1 MNVWSQSIAYLT
13 AALALVLDVLLYR
26 KIAKK
31 YPKKRKPISQ
41 AFVLGSFV
49 LAAMVIDEECLRFFG
64 IPSDWTG
71 VYTMSFAV
79 KWEIAALL
87 ATLVISILYW
97 FEERKR
103 IRKVEDGHLFAAITS
118 SALAIFCLFFAF
130 YFMYKMLFASTK
142 SELVHDFVYHC
153 VSLLL
158 LLSGFLVADCF
169 IWTGVVKTE
178 DPHNHLKNLS
188 HLSVFLV
195 DIPVVASFLIL
206 ALFCVIHKCEHS
218 YFHYFH
224 QFLAPPAR
232 PVEPINL
239 WTAEEYF
246 ISGAIAFQY
255 LLSTAIYLVLAF
267 ELFEIKPTA
276 TDNQRKAGQTELAV

>member
-1 MNVWSQSIAYLT
+1 MNVWSQSVAYLT
-13 AALALVLDVLLYR
+13 VALALVLDVLLYR
-26 KIAKK
+26 KIVKK

-49 LAAMVIDEECLRFFG
+49 LAAMVFDEECLRFVG
-64 IPSDWTG
+64 IPVDWTRI
-71 VYTMSFAV
+71 YTMTFAV

-87 ATLVISILYW
+87 ATFFISMLYW
-97 FEERKR
+97 FEERNI
-103 IRKVEDGHLFAAITS
+103 IRKVEEKHLWIAFS
-118 SALAIFCLFFAF
+118 AIFVAIFSLFFAF
-130 YFMYKMLFASTK
+130 SFMYKMLFASTK
-142 SELVHDFVYHC
+142 DEFVHNFVGHC
-153 VSLLL
+153 ISLLL
-158 LLSGFLVADCF
+158 LSSGFLVADWF
-169 IWTGVVKTE
+169 IWKGVLPHK
-178 DPHNHLKNLS
+178 DPQNHLKNLS

-195 DIPVVASFLIL
+195 DIPVVASFLVL
-206 ALFCVIHKCEHS
+206 ALFCLIHICEHS

-224 QFLAPPAR
+224 QFLSPPVR

-276 TDNQRKAGQTELAV
+276 TDNQRNGGQTKLAV